1 MLDNLAVSTSHPQS
15 RGTNN
20 NVEMSQ
26 FYVHFSGPG
35 SSCSLW
41 TGPTPPPSSQ
51 SCATMF
57 SATGYRISNVFPAN
71 LFLLLFL
78 NSQKKAWS
86 AIVSCPGM
94 QRAVSMATA
103 RSGRSIGNTG
113 SIKWRHG
120 LGTLLLFLL
129 CRKKGILDEV
139 RHYAADI
146 IAMQEVEI
154 VTQII
159 VLTRF

>member
-1 MLDNLAVSTSHPQS
+1 MV
-15 RGTNN
+15 
-20 NVEMSQ
+20 
-26 FYVHFSGPG
+26 
-35 SSCSLW
+35 
-41 TGPTPPPSSQ
+41 
-51 SCATMF
+51 
-57 SATGYRISNVFPAN
+57 
-71 LFLLLFL
+71 
-78 NSQKKAWS
+78 
-86 AIVSCPGM
+86 
-94 QRAVSMATA
+94 TA

-154 VTQII
+154 VPQII
-159 VLTRF
+159 ALTRFEFKVETDQFYKFFLPELKRDG